1 METAISDDTQT
12 NQFHYRR
19 TPLPADAQF
28 KLGWIVL
35 WLTLLLASPFIGF
48 AVDGKVGEAGLL
60 TGLGISVLPITGLAL
75 LAIRHW
81 MAMRR
86 LPHEIAVEWQTG
98 RVIPPDGAPAI
109 TAPVEFTKN
118 ADSIALRVDG
128 ILLSKRAL
136 LGFRHMPDGGAQ
148 MRISQTIGEFFVP
161 WADLREWEVCDDSDG
176 PNYYRLPL
184 RTTGCVLVRRFAAV
198 EGSEAQLLDAVRAI
212 GKLPVRML
220 CDIDDDQ

>member
-1 METAISDDTQT
+1 METAISDVTQT
-12 NQFHYRR
+12 NQFRYRR

-35 WLTLLLASPFIGF
+35 CFALLLASPFIGF
-48 AVDGKVGEAGLL
+48 AVGGKAGEAGLV

-86 LPHEIAVEWQTG
+86 LPHEIAEEWRTG
-98 RVIPPDGAPAI
+98 RMIPPDGAPAI
-109 TAPVEFTKN
+109 AAPVEFTKN
-118 ADSIALRVDG
+118 TDSITLRADG
-128 ILLSKRAL
+128 ILLSKSAL
-136 LGFRHMPDGGAQ
+136 LGFRSMPDGGAK
-148 MRISQTIGEFFVP
+148 MWISQTIGECFVP
-161 WADLREWEVCDDSDG
+161 WADLREWEVCDDSEG

-184 RTTGCVLVRRFAAV
+184 KTKGHVLIRRFAAV
-198 EGSEAQLLDAVRAI
+198 EGSEAQLLDAVRSI

-220 CDIDDDQ
+220 CDIDDA